1 MSDFEVIQELKNRVS
16 VLEEENKLLKE
27 FVEMVENGNVDL
39 QSVVQ
44 LIKKEEKFKKYRLEL
59 LIWLK

>member
-44 LIKKEEKFKKYRLEL
+44 LIKKEEKFKNIDWSY
-59 LIWLK
+59 

>member
-27 FVEMVENGNVDL
+27 FVEIVESGNVDSE
-39 QSVVQ
+39 SVVEWY
-44 LIKKEEKFKKYRLEL
+44 KKEEKFKNIDWSY
-59 LIWLK
+59 

>member
-16 VLEEENKLLKE
+16 VLEEKNRE
-27 FVEMVENGNVDL
+27 
-39 QSVVQ
+39 
-44 LIKKEEKFKKYRLEL
+44 EL